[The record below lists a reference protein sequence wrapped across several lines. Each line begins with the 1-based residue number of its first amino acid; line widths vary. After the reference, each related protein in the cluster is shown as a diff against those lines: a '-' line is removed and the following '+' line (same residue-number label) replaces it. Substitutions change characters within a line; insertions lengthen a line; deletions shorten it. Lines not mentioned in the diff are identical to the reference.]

1 MNKYTIPSIFA
12 DVDDFYHVIFENC
25 YVELVLRFELTKK
38 MRTECVKLT
47 ALLSILKNRNR
58 FD

>member
-25 YVELVLRFELTKK
+25 YVKLVLRYELTKDEE
-38 MRTECVKLT
+38 R
-47 ALLSILKNRNR
+47 IR
-58 FD
+58 